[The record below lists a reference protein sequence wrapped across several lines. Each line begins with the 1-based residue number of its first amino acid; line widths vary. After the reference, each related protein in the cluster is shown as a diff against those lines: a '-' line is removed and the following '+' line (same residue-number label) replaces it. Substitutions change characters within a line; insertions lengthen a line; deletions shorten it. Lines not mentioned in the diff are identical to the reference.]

1 MPESRL
7 PRWFV
12 LPVGYARDDVT
23 VKLTYYAPPVP
34 VDDVVMELVD
44 QRNNHTLS
52 RITGKACW
60 HSQIDGIK
68 RNAQGGFERGSEPR
82 YIIVSAAGKMEVIDH
97 PASEPIFSITD
108 DPALV
113 QEANESLGRGE
124 CRKQ

>member
-1 MPESRL
+1 VPEQSSNIRSDMRSRKGLLLAFLLCAACNPVRGCPESNFRLMPESRL

-60 HSQIDGIK
+60 HSQIDGSP
-68 RNAQGGFERGSEPR
+68 G
-82 YIIVSAAGKMEVIDH
+82 
-97 PASEPIFSITD
+97 
-108 DPALV
+108 
-113 QEANESLGRGE
+113 
-124 CRKQ
+124 